1 MFVFYNSNNS
11 IHYSKL
17 KLKKIRMVLQY
28 NIQCKINNT
37 NIFSTQS
44 MSEEILII
52 FINENQLLCEHS
64 KFEIYTIEVSN

>member
-1 MFVFYNSNNS
+1 
-11 IHYSKL
+11 
-17 KLKKIRMVLQY
+17 MVLQY